1 MAKVTIDFPE
11 KSIFST
17 EIDVM
22 ITDLTGAM
30 HVGNHVLVSY
40 LTETQM
46 RFLVALGFPELL
58 VDGKLTMNTDLVVN
72 YCAEVHYG
80 DKLVVDVALGD
91 IEEKGYDILFHITK
105 NESTKNESTKKDSGK
120 TVLRAKMGMVFIDLE
135 IHRVCHVPPAFL
147 IACSAAQ

>member
-1 MAKVTIDFPE
+1 MSRVTIDFPE

-40 LTETQM
+40 LTEAQM

-80 DKLVVDVALGD
+80 DKLVVNVALGD
-91 IEEKGYDILFHITK
+91 IEDKGYDILFHITK
-105 NESTKNESTKKDSGK
+105 NDGAK
-120 TVLRAKMGMVFIDLE
+120 TVLRAKMGMVFIDLD
-135 IHRVCHVPPAFL
+135 IHRVCHVPQAFL